1 MESIVKLTSNLANDK
16 KLDLR
21 LESAAC
27 KEWNTVQAWKIVDDT
42 MQIRGGR
49 GYETEKSLQDRGEQ
63 PVPVERTMRDS
74 RINMI
79 FEGSSEIMHLLMAR
93 EAVDKHL
100 SVAGAMVDPRSTA
113 LDKAR
118 ALPSIGIFYAAW
130 YPTRWLK
137 GVFTPWYGAYGR
149 WAKHLRFV
157 HRSAAKL
164 ARESFHGM
172 ALFREKLER
181 RQVFLFRLVD
191 VVNELF
197 AMSATIARAVAL
209 EKRGA
214 PEAKQAAEL
223 ADAFCCNSR
232 RVVKQRFKELWNN
245 DDSTKVSLSRNVLN
259 GDYKFME
266 AMPEKVAKYSAESK

>member
-1 MESIVKLTSNLANDK
+1 
-16 KLDLR
+16 
-21 LESAAC
+21 
-27 KEWNTVQAWKIVDDT
+27 
-42 MQIRGGR
+42 
-49 GYETEKSLQDRGEQ
+49 
-63 PVPVERTMRDS
+63 MRDS
-74 RINMI
+74 RINLI

-100 SVAGAMVDPRSTA
+100 SVAGAIIDPKATA
-113 LDKAR
+113 FDKLK
-118 ALPSIGIFYAAW
+118 ALPSIGAFYGGW

-137 GVFTPWYGAYGR
+137 SIFTPWYGAYGR
-149 WAKHLRFV
+149 WAKHLRFI

-181 RQVFLFRLVD
+181 RQAFLFRLVD

-197 AMSATIARAVAL
+197 AMSATISRAIAL

-223 ADAFCCNSR
+223 ADAFCLNSR
-232 RVVKQRFKELWNN
+232 RVIKQRFKAIWSN
-245 DDSTKVSLSRNVLN
+245 DDGVKVSVSRRVLD
-259 GDYKFME
+259 GGYRFME
-266 AMPEKVAKYSAESK
+266 DMPDKLAF